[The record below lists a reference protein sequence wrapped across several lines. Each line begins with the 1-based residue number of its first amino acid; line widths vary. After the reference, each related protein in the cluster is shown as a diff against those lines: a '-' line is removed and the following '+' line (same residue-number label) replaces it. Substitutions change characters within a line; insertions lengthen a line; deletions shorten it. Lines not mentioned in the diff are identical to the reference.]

1 MEAVK
6 FEESVVEASAMQLT
20 IERAVLLKALSHV
33 QSVVERRGTIPILAN
48 VKLEAAGELLSL
60 TATDMD
66 ITVMEGVAAK
76 VGEEGAMTVPAH
88 MLYEIVRKLPDGAE
102 IAITKKADDAKVTL
116 KAGKSRFT
124 LSSLPVDDFPVISE
138 DDLQTQFTIT
148 VDECRALLDKT
159 RFAISTEETRY
170 YLNGVYFHSTS
181 DDGAQVLRAVSTDGH
196 RLARV
201 QVALPDGAADMPGV
215 IVPRKTIN
223 ELVKLTEEGG
233 QDVNIS
239 LSETKIKFVCGSAM
253 LVSKLIDGTFPDY
266 DRVIPVGNDKI
277 MEVEG
282 KSLSQ
287 AVDRVSVIASEK
299 SRGIKLQLEESN
311 LTLSATGAEQGS
323 ADEALEVKYSAD
335 KVEIGFNSRYL
346 LDVLGQIESDTVQM
360 IFADSQSPALIRD
373 PADLGALYV
382 VMPMRV

>member
-1 MEAVK
+1 
-6 FEESVVEASAMQLT
+6 
-20 IERAVLLKALSHV
+20 
-33 QSVVERRGTIPILAN
+33 
-48 VKLEAAGELLSL
+48 
-60 TATDMD
+60 
-66 ITVMEGVAAK
+66 
-76 VGEEGAMTVPAH
+76 
-88 MLYEIVRKLPDGAE
+88 
-102 IAITKKADDAKVTL
+102 
-116 KAGKSRFT
+116 
-124 LSSLPVDDFPVISE
+124 
-138 DDLQTQFTIT
+138 
-148 VDECRALLDKT
+148 
-159 RFAISTEETRY
+159 
-170 YLNGVYFHSTS
+170 
-181 DDGAQVLRAVSTDGH
+181 
-196 RLARV
+196 
-201 QVALPDGAADMPGV
+201 V

>member
-1 MEAVK
+1 
-6 FEESVVEASAMQLT
+6 MQLT

-48 VKLEAAGELLSL
+48 VKLEAAGDLLSL

-66 ITVMEGVAAK
+66 ITVMESVAAK

-102 IAITKKADDAKVTL
+102 IAIAKKADDAKVTL

-124 LSSLPVDDFPVISE
+124 LSSLPVDDFPVISD
-138 DDLQTQFTIT
+138 DDLQTQFSIT